1 MVTFESAGSGAGRR
15 GGDRAVNV
23 SQRVGGIKRDKK
35 IQSGLIMRLIQARMR
50 FCVKWRFQTIWR
62 TIEAHLRS
70 YNPLFQKMLWFPQ
83 TFRATLDSR
92 DYAALNPAYLH
103 QGAAAH

>member
-1 MVTFESAGSGAGRR
+1 MEPVYRMVTFESAGSGAGRR

-50 FCVKWRFQTIWR
+50 FCVKLRFQTIWR

-70 YNPLFQKMLWFPQ
+70 CKSVAPENALVSANF
-83 TFRATLDSR
+83 SC
-92 DYAALNPAYLH
+92 YARLT
-103 QGAAAH
+103 